1 MAQIHVRIAGVDAPE
16 LAHFGRPSQPYSTE
30 ALEWLRG
37 YILHRRVRAY
47 IYRRDQYD
55 RAVATVYVRRG
66 LLRRDVGLQMLKHGW
81 ATVYEAK
88 MGAEFGTFE
97 ERYRRAEWWA
107 KKRRRGMWAG
117 KMTEFESPKDFK
129 ARMAVI
135 EGGKT
140 RKG

>member
-1 MAQIHVRIAGVDAPE
+1 M
-16 LAHFGRPSQPYSTE
+16 
-30 ALEWLRG
+30 
-37 YILHRRVRAY
+37 
-47 IYRRDQYD
+47 
-55 RAVATVYVRRG
+55 
-66 LLRRDVGLQMLKHGW
+66 
-81 ATVYEAK
+81 YEAK